1 MTSAEHVELL
11 TPRDLDEALGLK
23 VRYGEN
29 GRFVAGGTDLL
40 LKIHAGVFSPGA
52 LIRLPVPSA
61 DPVTLQHGM
70 ARVCALTPVA
80 RLAASSR
87 LNKGLPLLAKGL
99 QCLGSPQI
107 RNAATIG
114 GNLGNASP
122 CCDCGPPLLVYGARV
137 VLRGPDATRQVPIAD
152 FFTGPGA
159 TVLKHDELIEAVLVP
174 VPQRDEQV
182 FHEKFGPRGANVIA
196 SANFAARVHIE
207 GRRLDDV
214 LLAAGSVAPTPVRLT
229 NLEQLLVD
237 CTIPQ
242 LKEPD
247 TIDEVN
253 QALDRDIS
261 PITDVRG
268 SLWYKGKV
276 IQLSVHKMLEE
287 LKEERDE

>member
-1 MTSAEHVELL
+1 MTEAGHIALL
-11 TPRDLDEALGLK
+11 TPGSLDEALELK
-23 VRYGEN
+23 AQHGDG
-29 GRFVAGGTDLL
+29 GRFVAGGTDLQ
-40 LKIHAGVFSPGA
+40 LKIAAGVFAPRA
-52 LIRLPVPSA
+52 LIRLPAPEA
-61 DPVTLQHGM
+61 EPVTLRHGM

-80 RLAASSR
+80 RLAASAR
-87 LNKGLPLLAKGL
+87 LNRVLPLLAKGL
-99 QCLGSPQI
+99 SVLGSPQI

-137 VLRGPDATRQVPIAD
+137 VLRGTGGGREVPIAE
-152 FFTGPGA
+152 FFTGPGG
-159 TVLKHDELIEAVLVP
+159 TVVEPDELIEAVVVP
-174 VPQRDEQV
+174 VPQRDEQI
-182 FHEKFGPRGANVIA
+182 FHQKFGPRGANVIA
-196 SANFAARVHIE
+196 SANFAGRVHIE

-214 LLAAGSVAPTPVRLT
+214 LLAAGSVAPKPVRLT

-247 TIDEVN
+247 TEDEVN

-268 SLWYKGKV
+268 SIWYKGKV

-287 LKEERDE
+287 LKEERNE